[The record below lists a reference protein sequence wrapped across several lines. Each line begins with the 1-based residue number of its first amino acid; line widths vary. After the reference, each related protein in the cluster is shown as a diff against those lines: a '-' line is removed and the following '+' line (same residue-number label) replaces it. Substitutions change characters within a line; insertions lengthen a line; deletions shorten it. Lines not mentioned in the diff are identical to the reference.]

1 MALKYV
7 MREDVEKICIIRGEG
22 GILVSITS
30 VICLGINVGI
40 AEQNYI
46 PDTIVPDFFKT
57 LKSSSSLVIWNTT
70 FIIWLKASAALAQVM
85 A

>member
-30 VICLGINVGI
+30 VMFSIYVGI